1 MLTINQVAERLS
13 VDPQTVRAWIKAGK
27 LAGVKLPGGDWRVKE
42 EFLNNW
48 LDKRT
53 VKARAI

>member
-1 MLTINQVAERLS
+1 MLTINQVAETIG
-13 VDPQTVRAWIKAGK
+13 VEPQTVRAWIKKGK
-27 LAGVKLPGGDWRVKE
+27 LSGVKLPGGDWRIRDTHLE
-42 EFLNNW
+42 NW